1 MDATLIGIVIALMA
15 ATAAVTWQIA
25 RRAALQAEAAR
36 QQANIDLVM
45 AMWDGVIYRADRETV
60 LRYVHPDYK
69 QHNPNVLPGREGV
82 LQLVELIANP
92 VPGIE
97 PAAHKTFNRAVAQ
110 GEYVVIIWDQDQPDP
125 HNPGETYVGQ
135 AFDMFRVAGGQV
147 VEHWDDTRKK
157 PRPWTRAAA
166 AEAAASISQEEI

>member
-1 MDATLIGIVIALMA
+1 MDATLIGGVAALIAG
-15 ATAAVTWQIA
+15 TAALTWYLA
-25 RRAALQAEAAR
+25 RRSALQQDSRR

-45 AMWDGVIYRADRETV
+45 AMWDGVIYQADREAV

-97 PAAHKTFNRAVAQ
+97 PAAHKTFNQAVAQ

-135 AFDMFRVAGGQV
+135 AFDMFRVVGGQV

-157 PRPWTRAAA
+157 ARPWTRAAA
-166 AEAAASISQEEI
+166 AEAAASIPQEET